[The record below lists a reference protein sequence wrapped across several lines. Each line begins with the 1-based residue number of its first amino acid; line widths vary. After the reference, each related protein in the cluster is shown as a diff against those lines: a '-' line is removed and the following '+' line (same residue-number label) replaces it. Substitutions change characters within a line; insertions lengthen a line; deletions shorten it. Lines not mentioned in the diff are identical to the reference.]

1 MPLQKS
7 YSERIGLPR
16 QRSPWQRSLSHPNN
30 LQAPNSKNLI
40 PISDVTKKKLN
51 KFLYQDSKDG
61 SAANQGVDG
70 RGNGAATSTSNTETP
85 SNLRMIGNSATP
97 VTRLSWSDLLE
108 PCSQVEEDTNAS
120 PSEKLLWNNK
130 QDPNA
135 FATISPMMNR
145 KGRKRARSSSPISSP
160 PNERIT
166 TPTVNVKK
174 LAKALKLP
182 HPDPTLELWDRYSLN
197 GPEGQSIAAGVANP
211 ILAHLMVSSSPR
223 PSKNQAAQVDQE
235 NLRRAASCGFWP
247 KRRRVE
253 KSKSGSQ
260 SSTGQRELEAA
271 SKSSLVTA
279 LLDSVTSS
287 MHDENADEDADIGAM
302 DSPSLKKRPTA
313 PQKSNTPS
321 RNSRRRM
328 PSPTVSDYGDDDDLD
343 DEFLMLEETLQ
354 LSQASQ
360 AIRASQVAEPAT
372 TVGGN
377 TQRAEKEEKPRLQRK
392 PAVDEFD
399 DLDDDIFDGA
409 DDLLVDME
417 TKTPVPL
424 KRMTLKAKKISPKKK
439 TPKKQVD
446 LDDEFD
452 DDAFDGD
459 VDFEAVEYAA
469 TQAVQQR
476 NSASTANKKKIKTI
490 QRYLVT
496 SVLDGE
502 YVDQYN
508 RTCPEKILLIQ
519 ADGSKTSR
527 TVQLRGSWFDTPAHP
542 DSYVHVIGEFSPKG
556 QCIVDDAQN
565 LLILHPDQL
574 VSATVVA
581 DSFGCMRRAVLQ
593 DRVKATSE
601 ASPPLVYGTML
612 HEIFQEALLANNF
625 DLTFLSQLIDKNI
638 EKHIEDLYTIKVGI
652 AAAKEHLQSKM
663 TELSYWAR
671 SFVAPQPQT
680 DAIVEGRNGDRA
692 TIAVRKLL
700 DVEEHVWSPTYGLKG
715 NIDATVEVAM
725 TDGKRSQ
732 VLTVPFEVK
741 TGKHA
746 NSNHMAQT
754 ALYTLLLSDRYDIDI
769 AYGILYYMETSKTM
783 RIPAI
788 RHELR
793 HMVMQRN
800 QLACYIRERS
810 VQLPPMLKSK
820 HMCGKCYAKTSCFI
834 YHRLADDG
842 NGESSGMNEK
852 FDEVIKHLTPK
863 HQDFFIKWENL
874 LTKEEKEG
882 KKTKRELW
890 TMTSTE
896 REKKSRCFSDVIIE
910 EGSASVD
917 EDNPRINRY
926 HYTFIKR
933 EPPPNFTFIGS
944 ELTVG
949 EPVVVSDEEGHYAL
963 AIGYITSVR
972 KQRISVAVDRRLH
985 NARIRQPGF
994 DEANNQVFASIMEVA
1009 PEGATIDQSQ
1019 GKVKEPP
1026 IRYRLDQD
1034 EFSNGMATV
1043 RNNLIQ
1049 MMANDV
1055 PAAVQIRN
1063 LIVDLVPPRFKTV
1076 ATQYTVTD
1084 GENLNVD
1091 QQRAIEKVMS
1101 AQDYALVLGMPGTGK
1116 TTTIAHIIK
1125 ALVSQN
1131 KTVLLTSHTHT
1142 AVDNILL
1149 KLKSDKIPILRL
1161 GAPAKVHPEV
1171 QDFAYLAGQPKKTFE
1186 EIKEAWHGTPIVATT
1201 CLGINH
1207 QVFLERSFDYC
1218 IVDEASQITLPICA
1232 GPIRL
1237 AKTFVLVGDHNQ
1249 LPPVVKNEEARQ
1261 GGLDVSLFKL
1271 LSDTHPQSVVN
1282 LEHQYRMCEDIMT
1295 LSNTLIYNGRLRCG
1309 TEALRKKK
1317 LHIPSMESLRQ
1328 RHHDSSTIQRYGTA
1342 RSFCTGPV
1350 PSRCWLYDLLDA
1362 EARVRFVNTDT
1373 IRPLV
1378 REEAQGKRIINTA
1391 EGQVVSQLV
1400 ESLLT
1405 VGIPATE
1412 IGVMTHYR
1420 AQLHLLKD
1428 KLKHFPGVEMHTTD
1442 RFQGR
1447 DKEVIV
1453 LSLVRSN
1460 EACSIG
1466 DLLKDWRRI
1475 NVAFTRAKTK
1485 LLVVGSMGTLKG
1497 SGDENM
1503 LSKFISLMDDRNWIY
1518 HLPDDALQSHCF
1530 EDLSTQLTS
1539 TTQRTPRRSPKAPMK
1554 TSPTSY
1560 KGKENQK
1567 PSPRRARMSEA
1578 MLLKGKP
1585 ITRDILNDMTNGAY

>member
-7 YSERIGLPR
+7 YSERIGLPK
-16 QRSPWQRSLSHPNN
+16 QRSPWQRSHSHPNN
-30 LQAPNSKNLI
+30 LQAPSSKNLI
-40 PISDVTKKKLN
+40 PISEVTKKKLN
-51 KFLYQDSKDG
+51 KFLYQGSKDE
-61 SAANQGVDG
+61 SAAKDGVG
-70 RGNGAATSTSNTETP
+70 GAASASNSETP
-85 SNLRMIGNSATP
+85 SHLRMIGNSATP
-97 VTRLSWSDLLE
+97 VTRLNWSDLLE
-108 PCSQVEEDTNAS
+108 PYSQAEEDTSVS
-120 PSEKLLWNNK
+120 PNEKLLWNNK

-135 FATISPMMNR
+135 FATISPMMPR
-145 KGRKRARSSSPISSP
+145 KGRKRARSSSPVSSP
-160 PNERIT
+160 PTERIA

-182 HPDPTLELWDRYSLN
+182 HPDPTLELWDRYSMN
-197 GPEGQSIAAGVANP
+197 GPEGQSAVSGMTNP

-223 PSKNQAAQVDQE
+223 PSKNQTALVDKE
-235 NLRRAASCGFWP
+235 NLRRAASCGYNWT

-260 SSTGQRELEAA
+260 GSSGQRELEAA

-287 MHDENADEDADIGAM
+287 IHDPTQDDDDDDADTGAM
-302 DSPSLKKRPTA
+302 DSPSLKKRQIA
-313 PQKSNTPS
+313 PQGSINTPS
-321 RNSRRRM
+321 RHSRRRI
-328 PSPTVSDYGDDDDLD
+328 PSPNVSDYGDDDDLD
-343 DEFLMLEETLQ
+343 DEFLMLEETL
-354 LSQASQ
+354 LATQASQ
-360 AIRASQVAEPAT
+360 TSQTAEPAAPVKKSPENRGKQEIKT
-372 TVGGN
+372 LPVI
-377 TQRAEKEEKPRLQRK
+377 
-392 PAVDEFD
+392 DEFD
-399 DLDDDIFDGA
+399 DLDDDLFDGTDDILA
-409 DDLLVDME
+409 DLESQSQVPVKSMM
-417 TKTPVPL
+417 TP
-424 KRMTLKAKKISPKKK
+424 KAKRTSPRKKAPKKLA
-439 TPKKQVD
+439 D
-446 LDDEFD
+446 LEDEF

-459 VDFEAVEYAA
+459 VDFEAVEIAA

-476 NSASTANKKKIKTI
+476 NSASAANKKKTKTI

-508 RTCPEKILLIQ
+508 RICPEKILLIQ
-519 ADGSKTSR
+519 ADGSKSTR

-542 DSYVHVIGEFSPKG
+542 GSYVHVIGEFSLKG

-574 VSATVVA
+574 ISATVVA

-612 HEIFQEALLANNF
+612 HEIFQEALLANDF
-625 DLTFLSQLIDKNI
+625 DLAFLSKLIDKNI
-638 EKHIEDLYTIKVGI
+638 EKHIEDLYTIKVGT

-671 SFVAPQPQT
+671 SFVAPQPQA
-680 DAIVEGRNGDRA
+680 DAIVEGRNGDKA

-700 DVEEHVWSPTYGLKG
+700 DVEEHVWSPMYGLKG

-725 TDGKRSQ
+725 TDGKQTQ

-810 VQLPPMLKSK
+810 VQLPPMLKNK
-820 HMCGKCYAKTSCFI
+820 HMCGRCYAKTSCFI

-842 NGESSGMNEK
+842 NGETSGMNEK
-852 FDEVIKHLTPK
+852 FDQVIKHLTPK
-863 HQDFFIKWENL
+863 HQEFFIKWENL

-882 KKTKRELW
+882 QKTKRELW
-890 TMTSTE
+890 TMTSAE
-896 REKKSRCFSDVIIE
+896 REKKSRCFSDIIIE

-917 EDNPRINRY
+917 ENNPRINRY

-949 EPVVVSDEEGHYAL
+949 EPIVVSDEEGHYAL
-963 AIGYITSVR
+963 AIGYVTSVR

-994 DEANNQVFASIMEVA
+994 DEINNQVFASIMEVA
-1009 PEGATIDQSQ
+1009 PEGASVDQSQ
-1019 GKVKEPP
+1019 GKLKEPP

-1063 LIVDLVPPRFKTV
+1063 LIVDLVPPRFKAV
-1076 ATQYTVTD
+1076 ASQYTVTD
-1084 GENLNVD
+1084 GESLNVD

-1116 TTTIAHIIK
+1116 TTTIAHIIR
-1125 ALVSQN
+1125 ALVSQK

-1171 QDFAYLAGQPKKTFE
+1171 QDFVHLAGQPKKTFE

-1237 AKTFVLVGDHNQ
+1237 ARTFVLVGDHNQ
-1249 LPPVVKNEEARQ
+1249 LPPVVRNEEARQ

-1317 LHIPSMESLRQ
+1317 LDVPSMEALRQ
-1328 RHHDSSTIQRYGTA
+1328 HHHDSTTIQRSATT
-1342 RSFCTGPV
+1342 RSFCTGPA
-1350 PSRCWLYDLLDA
+1350 PSRCWLYDLLDG
-1362 EARVRFVNTDT
+1362 EARVRFVDTDT
-1373 IRPLV
+1373 LRPLI
-1378 REEAQGKRIINTA
+1378 REEAQGKRIINPA
-1391 EGQVVSQLV
+1391 EGQIVSQLV
-1400 ESLLT
+1400 QSFLS
-1405 VGIPATE
+1405 VGVPATE
-1412 IGVMTHYR
+1412 IGVTTHYR

-1460 EACSIG
+1460 EACNIG

-1503 LSKFISLMDDRNWIY
+1503 LSKFISLMDERDWIY
-1518 HLPDDALQSHCF
+1518 HLPDNALQSHCF
-1530 EDLSTQLTS
+1530 EDLSTQLTGA
-1539 TTQRTPRRSPKAPMK
+1539 TQRTPRRSSPKKEAFTKM
-1554 TSPTSY
+1554 SPVSY
-1560 KGKENQK
+1560 GDKENQR
-1567 PSPRRARMSEA
+1567 PSPRRAGRGEGM
-1578 MLLKGKP
+1578 MLKGKP
-1585 ITRDILNDMTNGAY
+1585 ITRDILNEMTNGAY